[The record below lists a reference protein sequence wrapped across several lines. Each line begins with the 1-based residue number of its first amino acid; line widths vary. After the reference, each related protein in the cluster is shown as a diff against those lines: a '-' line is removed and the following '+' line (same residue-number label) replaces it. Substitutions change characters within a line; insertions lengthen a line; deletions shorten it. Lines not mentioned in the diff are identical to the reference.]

1 MILKAHSDYI
11 HILTSENA
19 YVCLFQDYSS
29 STSRFQRGG
38 YVEPPFVEEVLFD
51 DNLFYSNL
59 GFILWSCVNTINRA
73 IDDKDFPEIPY
84 KESMNIYQT
93 IIKTFNNLRSLE
105 CFQLEGFIERCRE
118 EQKSSISHHKDINAR
133 MRIMLGP
140 ILSNY
145 PKEED
150 KIRSYWK
157 FFRSEPRKSR
167 RFDEINIEFP
177 RMLFESTYD
186 EKYVKLY
193 IKDLIEANIIAVTR
207 KFVVTNPDIILLW
220 TGGESL
226 RNYITESIEYFTT
239 DYDIKVIIKNKE
251 ELPSIVQKI
260 EENFMVNL
268 AKVLNEN
275 FGSFRIDQSGQM
287 VMKRDLRRDLKIH
300 EEDNGFVMG
309 CRFKDGDHILNIVG
323 FKYFKLPKVEGR
335 DFLLRFNCLYS
346 IDNEIRDIPFL
357 DINIMESFDH
367 ANSVP
372 PFFEIYKPEY
382 ETIALNDEEREL
394 IGKEPS
400 KEDYHKLRR
409 GRRLGYFAIP
419 TSFRGSRWN

>member
-1 MILKAHSDYI
+1 MNFL
-11 HILTSENA
+11 
-19 YVCLFQDYSS
+19 VCC
-29 STSRFQRGG
+29 
-38 YVEPPFVEEVLFD
+38 
-51 DNLFYSNL
+51 SNL
-59 GFILWSCVNTINRA
+59 
-73 IDDKDFPEIPY
+73 
-84 KESMNIYQT
+84 
-93 IIKTFNNLRSLE
+93 
-105 CFQLEGFIERCRE
+105 
-118 EQKSSISHHKDINAR
+118 
-133 MRIMLGP
+133 
-140 ILSNY
+140 
-145 PKEED
+145 
-150 KIRSYWK
+150 
-157 FFRSEPRKSR
+157 
-167 RFDEINIEFP
+167 
-177 RMLFESTYD
+177 TYD

-226 RNYITESIEYFTT
+226 RNYITEFIEYFTT

-309 CRFKDGDHILNIVG
+309 CCFKDGDHILNIVG

-367 ANSVP
+367 ADLVP

-419 TSFRGSRWN
+419 TSFEGSRWN